1 MRTIIAASVCLFYS
15 AVIVAFVPMFTSTT
29 APWFIAAWSVA
40 FVWCYL
46 APIRGRA
53 VVALVVVAIVTVVLP
68 IGYLFASGWY
78 IYRSW
83 SVLSSSLGFAF
94 EQLALL
100 DGIGFFMPL
109 VAATCCVALMRWR
122 RPRHSVDRP

>member
-1 MRTIIAASVCLFYS
+1 MRTIISVSVCLLYF
-15 AVIVAFVPMFTSTT
+15 AVVVALVPLFTSIT
-29 APWFIAAWSVA
+29 APLFLAAWSVA

-53 VVALVVVAIVTVVLP
+53 VVALVVVAVVTVVLP

-83 SVLSSSLGFAF
+83 SVLSGSLWFAF

-100 DGIGFFMPL
+100 EGIGFFVPI
-109 VAATCCVALMRWR
+109 VAAACCIALMRR
-122 RPRHSVDRP
+122 LRFRAPADQP